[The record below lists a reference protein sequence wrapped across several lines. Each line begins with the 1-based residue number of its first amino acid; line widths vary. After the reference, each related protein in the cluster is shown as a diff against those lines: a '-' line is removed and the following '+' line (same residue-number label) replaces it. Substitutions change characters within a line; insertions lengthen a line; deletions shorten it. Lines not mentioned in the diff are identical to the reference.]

1 MSLYRRETS
10 DHKFQKVDITL
21 ISKNVKEENPK

>member
-1 MSLYRRETS
+1 MSLYRRGTS

-21 ISKNVKEENPK
+21 ISKNVEENPK